1 MVTPDI
7 AGVKA
12 EAVVDGQYS
21 AALTPALN
29 TPAPT
34 IADLFRFTNGAG
46 YWGGSVQEILIYNI
60 EHSVYDRQRL
70 EGYIASKWG
79 LRGLLAAGHPYK
91 STNPPPGGGDIVVT
105 GYLPTAEITAQLNPE
120 VYADLDGLLPTAAGL
135 LDTEAPGPITISVTT
150 GTGYA
155 GSIYEREFRRAIE
168 DGLLLV
174 PVTIDD
180 ERYDLYR
187 RYIRQRHDGMIEH
200 FAGAFPTW
208 LAPEQ
213 VRVMAITDEVI
224 ETARAVQERLLERG
238 IRAGI
243 DDRNETLNY
252 RLRDAEMAKI
262 PYMAVVG
269 KREAEEGTV
278 ALRVR
283 GTGKTQETLSVG
295 LMA

>member
-1 MVTPDI
+1 MSIPSSSEDVATTAGSRPAYSATGRNSKPALSGNGTSLFMSLNTRTTLPQGTGPGHMFAAAFHPNTTGLGWKALLAYGTSDVLTARQI
-7 AGVKA
+7 AKQETTDKAGVTTGSSGAHVFPSGAPAWLGVDKIVSGVLRDGKA

-150 GTGYA
+150 GTGP
-155 GSIYEREFRRAIE
+155 
-168 DGLLLV
+168 V
-174 PVTIDD
+174 PV
-180 ERYDLYR
+180 
-187 RYIRQRHDGMIEH
+187 
-200 FAGAFPTW
+200 AGGASW
-208 LAPEQ
+208 
-213 VRVMAITDEVI
+213 
-224 ETARAVQERLLERG
+224 
-238 IRAGI
+238 
-243 DDRNETLNY
+243 
-252 RLRDAEMAKI
+252 K
-262 PYMAVVG
+262 
-269 KREAEEGTV
+269 
-278 ALRVR
+278 
-283 GTGKTQETLSVG
+283 
-295 LMA
+295 